1 MKSKKPW
8 KSISTDI
15 KIDVKQEI
23 NKLVAVSY
31 NFSQKSFLKIE
42 MQYKAGLYFSFN
54 LGWYSIQ
61 FDPLSVTKDICG
73 RSLSGWLLSFEL
85 KVYLEKF
92 IPLPDM

>member
-31 NFSQKSFLKIE
+31 NFSQKSILKIE
-42 MQYKAGLYFSFN
+42 MQYKAGLYFSLN

-61 FDPLSVTKDICG
+61 FDSLSVTKDICR

-85 KVYLEKF
+85 KVYLEKS
-92 IPLPDM
+92 IPSPNS